1 MLQFSPEGG
10 IMIRL
15 LVVDDHTSFRE
26 SLVFMLDMVDD
37 LSVVAQAG
45 SVDEA
50 RAAIASHPV
59 DVALLDLDLAG
70 ERGLDI
76 VPLLR
81 MHHPAA
87 VAVILTANTGARS
100 RAMAVA
106 AGAAGVMHKTAGL
119 QDVVDTVRRAHT
131 GEPLISPREA
141 AGLRVEGA
149 AQQVNEVEGR
159 RALRELSAREQ
170 DVLRALATGLDNKGI
185 ADRLFISQETARSHI
200 ARIYRKLGV
209 ESRLQ
214 AVTFAVRHGF
224 LTDDDLE

>member
-1 MLQFSPEGG
+1 
-10 IMIRL
+10 MIRL

-37 LSVVAQAG
+37 LQVVAQAG
-45 SVDEA
+45 SIEDA
-50 RAAIASHPV
+50 RKAIAAHPI

-70 ERGLDI
+70 ERGLEI
-76 VPLLR
+76 IPLLHV
-81 MHHPAA
+81 HHPVA

-106 AGAAGVMHKTAGL
+106 AGAVGVMHKTASL
-119 QDVVDTVRRAHT
+119 QDVVDTVRRAHA

-141 AGLRVEGA
+141 ADLRAQGA
-149 AQQVNEVEGR
+149 AQRADDTEGR
-159 RALRELSAREQ
+159 RALQELSTREQ
-170 DVLRALATGLDNKGI
+170 DVLRALATGLDNQGI
-185 ADRLFISQETARSHI
+185 ADRLFISQETVRSHI

-214 AVTFAVRHGF
+214 AVTFAVRHQF